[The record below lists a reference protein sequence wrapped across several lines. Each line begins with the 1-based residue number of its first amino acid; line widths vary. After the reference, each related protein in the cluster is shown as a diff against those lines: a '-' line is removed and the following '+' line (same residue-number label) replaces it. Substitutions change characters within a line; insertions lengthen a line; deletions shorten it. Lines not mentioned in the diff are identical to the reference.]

1 MIVAV
6 GADRTVF
13 TTDSGAWVV
22 PIGHTTAFEADPPRA
37 DELTNVIGSVQDH
50 LDDVLRELPDAIDAT
65 VEVTGVGVTDVAD
78 VEVGAAATLPMV
90 LGRDAAE
97 DVFRTVATE
106 RRARRALNPGL
117 APERVDAVL
126 GAACILVA
134 VMRRL
139 HLDEVLIVD
148 DVSS

>member
-1 MIVAV
+1 MIVTV
-6 GADRTVF
+6 DADRSVF
-13 TTDSGAWVV
+13 TTDSGTWVV
-22 PIGHTTAFEADPPRA
+22 PIGHTAAFEADPPRP
-37 DELTNVIGSVQDH
+37 DELTNVIGAVQDH

-65 VEVTGVGVTDVAD
+65 VAVTGVGVAAVAA
-78 VEVGAAATLPMV
+78 VEVGATATFPMI

-126 GAACILVA
+126 GAACIVVA

-148 DVSS
+148 DGNS

>member
-1 MIVAV
+1 VIVAV
-6 GADRTVF
+6 APDRTVF

-22 PIGHTTAFEADPPRA
+22 PVGHTTAFEADPPRA

-50 LDDVLRELPDAIDAT
+50 LDDVLRELPDAIDTT

-90 LGRDAAE
+90 LARDAAE